1 MNSLAI
7 DSMANVVVAA
17 CLILIIIETKTH
29 FTVAREEEGWFFS
42 GKYAEGSQTN
52 RLEVNMI
59 R

>member
-17 CLILIIIETKTH
+17 CLILMFIETKTH
-29 FTVAREEEGWFFS
+29 FTAAKEEEGFFS
-42 GKYAEGSQTN
+42 GKYAEGSRTN